1 MQPTTAL
8 LLLLLSGLTHA
19 APQNRNKNTKAAASN
34 TPFLGTTTL
43 ATDGLSTIFT
53 TTTTISSIP
62 LQLQI
67 SAPLSLFT
75 TQTNLT
81 GARAP
86 PLSPSPLGLSLLL
99 HGDGGQS
106 FSDFPNQAAPTTASP
121 LIGVVVLAPSEN
133 LLWGQRTGP
142 PSGLSR
148 PDGAADAQLLATL
161 VRDVLPRI
169 VAFDPSNIFFTGV
182 SGGALLLSGFFVP
195 AHLAEFPGAKGVLL
209 MCGALAPQVAV
220 VGDVVSGRRVHFQ
233 STRGELESLRG
244 AIPEAVRAY
253 EGLAVEAGLGA
264 GEIGGLMTV
273 DNEPEGGHCEFDGR
287 GFGSGIQVVVDGFGA
302 IMQGGDGVVEGIEGG
317 GNVLKGVVGNELLVF
332 DE

>member
-1 MQPTTAL
+1 MQPTTA

-19 APQNRNKNTKAAASN
+19 APQSRNKNNKAATAN

-43 ATDGLSTIFT
+43 ATDGLSTVFT
-53 TTTTISSIP
+53 TTATISNVP
-62 LQLQI
+62 LQVQI
-67 SAPLSLFT
+67 SAPLELFT

-81 GARAP
+81 GARAR
-86 PLSPSPLGLSLLL
+86 PLSTSPLGLSLLL

-106 FSDFPNQAAPTTASP
+106 FFDFPNQAAPSTASP

-142 PSGLSR
+142 PSGLDR

-169 VAFDPSNIFFTGV
+169 VAFDASNVFFTGV

-195 AHLAEFPGAKGVLL
+195 AHLAEFPGGRGVLL
-209 MCGALAPQVAV
+209 MCGALAPQVEV
-220 VGDVVSGRRVHFQ
+220 VGDVVTGRRVHFQ
-233 STRGELESLRG
+233 STRGELGSLRG
-244 AIPEAVRAY
+244 AIPQAVRAY
-253 EGLAVEAGLGA
+253 EGLARGAGLGLR
-264 GEIGGLMTV
+264 EIGGLQTV
-273 DNEPEGGHCEFDGR
+273 DNAPEGGHCEFDGR
-287 GFGSGIQVVVDGFGA
+287 GFVSGIQVVVDGFGA
-302 IMQGGDGVVEGIEGG
+302 VMQGGDGVVEGIQGG
-317 GNVLKGVVGNELLVF
+317 GNVLRSVVGNEELVF